1 MYCRH
6 DRALR
11 AQSVMLCALCG
22 SCLLDC
28 IYLILSICQ
37 PTRTTIERVSS
48 RWPRFSFDVSMIH
61 PPSSHACALFRFHS
75 PRSAALG
82 CIGLSGHRTGVG
94 GVPLFDGFKFVVD
107 RERGDRR
114 GRTLSSEPYVIT
126 IISDARR
133 PGARPAGAGSPG
145 RPRTPGP
152 RRLQG

>member
-28 IYLILSICQ
+28 IYLILIICQ

-61 PPSSHACALFRFHS
+61 PPSSHACALFRFRS

-82 CIGLSGHRTGVG
+82 CIAGFRGTGEFRYSTVCCR
-94 GVPLFDGFKFVVD
+94 PT
-107 RERGDRR
+107 ESAGDRR
-114 GRTLSSEPYVIT
+114 GRTLSSDP
-126 IISDARR
+126 
-133 PGARPAGAGSPG
+133 
-145 RPRTPGP
+145 
-152 RRLQG
+152 